1 MSSKTLNMKIYFV
14 ASVAGKTK
22 MLNEYQNIVHCLE
35 ELGHN
40 VQQNTL
46 EASVDEIQGLSDVDK
61 SNFYKKTVA
70 QIQASD
76 LVVAEASYASVGV
89 GHEITLALEKSK
101 PVVVLHNGTGSTH
114 LLEGMQSDKMVVM
127 SYEATT
133 LKSILAEAID
143 FAKDQVDTRFNFF
156 IAPRH
161 ANYLDWI
168 SKQNKMPRSAYLRT
182 LIKQDLQNNP
192 DYNKA

>member
-1 MSSKTLNMKIYFV
+1 MKIYFV
-14 ASVAGKTK
+14 ASVSGKSK
-22 MLNEYQNIVHCLE
+22 LLDEYQHIVEYLK
-35 ELGHN
+35 ELGHQ
-40 VQQNTL
+40 VEQNTL
-46 EASVDEIQGLSDVDK
+46 DATLDEIQGLSDTDK
-61 SNFYKKTVA
+61 TNFYKKTVA
-70 QIQASD
+70 QIQACD
-76 LVVAEASYASVGV
+76 LVVAEASHASLSV

-101 PVVVLHNGTGSTH
+101 PVVVLHNGSGATH
-114 LLEGMQSDKMVVM
+114 LLEGMQSEKMVVM
-127 SYEATT
+127 SYEPAT
-133 LKSILAEAID
+133 LKNILAEAID
-143 FAKDQVDTRFNFF
+143 FAKDQTDTRFNFF